1 MDHPIDTLMKH
12 TMEEL
17 KNMVDVNT
25 IVGTP
30 VTSPDGTVIVPISK
44 VSFAF
49 LSGGSEFGN
58 KAKNKV
64 SSNTGTLETSS
75 CCADFPFGGG
85 SGAGVTLKPV
95 AFLVVKDTNVRLLNM
110 ESQGSY
116 DKVLESIP
124 DMFNFVKD
132 LLNKDSE
139 PEYKDEQKEK
149 CSKKETKRNKK
160 IHDKTIHDEKSACVE
175 TDTK

>member
-30 VTSPDGTVIVPISK
+30 VTSPDGTVIIPISK

-58 KAKNKV
+58 KTKNKV
-64 SSNTGTLETSS
+64 SSKEGTLETSN

-85 SGAGVTLKPV
+85 SGAGVSLKPV

-110 ESQGSY
+110 ESQGGY
-116 DKVLESIP
+116 DKILESIP

-132 LLNKDSE
+132 MFKKDSE
-139 PEYKDEQKEK
+139 DKDTANGNM
-149 CSKKETKRNKK
+149 SKKSKKRDKK
-160 IHDKTIHDEKSACVE
+160 IHDKTIHDEKFAFVD
-175 TDTK
+175 TDTN

>member
-17 KNMVDVNT
+17 KNMVEVNT
-25 IVGTP
+25 IVGSP
-30 VTSPDGTVIVPISK
+30 VTSPDGTVIIPISK

-58 KAKNKV
+58 KTKNKV

-85 SGAGVTLKPV
+85 SGAGVSLKPV
-95 AFLVVKDTNVRLLNM
+95 AFLVVKDTNVRLLNL
-110 ESQGSY
+110 ESQNNY

-132 LLNKDSE
+132 MFKKDNE
-139 PEYKDEQKEK
+139 DDDEKKDKYS
-149 CSKKETKRNKK
+149 SKKEKRDKK
-160 IHDKTIHDEKSACVE
+160 IHDKTIHDEKFASVE
-175 TDTK
+175 TDTN